1 MGGTGPLQCNLPEIQ
16 GLDTRRGPAHRLVRV
31 MKLNE
36 VASQGTTF
44 DVVVVGGGPS
54 GSACAFWLAKA
65 GWNVCLIEKKT
76 YPREKTCGDGL
87 TPRSVYQL
95 MEMGLEAEVAAH
107 GHKYSGLRAFGFGQ
121 SVEMQWPDHPTF
133 PNYGYTITRF
143 NLDGLVAENAAKN
156 GATLLTGCEVVDLV
170 GLTPSS
176 SEGLMSCSGVVVKE
190 KETGTTAEIK
200 ARYVVVAD
208 GQNSRIGR
216 QLGTTRNREWP
227 MGMALR
233 GYYTSDRHD
242 ELWIDSHLDIRD
254 PNGKVVP
261 GYGWIFPLG
270 DGRVNVGVGLLSTGG
285 AWKGVNTTKLQEY
298 FVAQTS
304 EAWGLTDETCCGP
317 ATGGRLPMGLSIGP
331 RVGGNTICIGDATAT
346 VNPFNGEGIA
356 YGYESGR
363 LAAGVLG
370 EALLAN
376 NPDALVLYDERM
388 DQAYGDY
395 YKVARAFVRL
405 ISEPKILSICVGA
418 GLRVKPV
425 MNELLAVMANLMN
438 NDSRGPAEV
447 GYKAM
452 VRLANAIP
460 EEAYEK
466 LLATVG
472 SDD

>member
-1 MGGTGPLQCNLPEIQ
+1 MS
-16 GLDTRRGPAHRLVRV
+16 ALVS
-31 MKLNE
+31 
-36 VASQGTTF
+36 VASTTPLF
-44 DVVVVGGGPS
+44 DVVVVGAGPS
-54 GSACAFWLAKA
+54 GSACAYWLAQA

-76 YPREKTCGDGL
+76 FPREKTCGDGL

-95 MEMGLEAEVAAH
+95 QQMGLESSVAAH
-107 GHKYSGLRAFGFGQ
+107 GHKYNGLRSFGFGA
-121 SVEMQWPDHPTF
+121 SLELQWPDHPIF

-143 NLDGLVAENAAKN
+143 NLDGLVAETAAQR
-156 GATLLTGCEVVDLV
+156 GATLLTGCEVVDLLT
-170 GLTPSS
+170 LTPGA
-176 SEGLMSCSGVVVKE
+176 EGQLAGASGLVVKE
-190 KETGTTAEIK
+190 KESGQTAEIRG
-200 ARYVVVAD
+200 RYIVVAD

-216 QLGTTRNREWP
+216 AMGTTRNREWP

-242 ELWIDSHLDIRD
+242 EPWIDSHLDIRD
-254 PNGKVVP
+254 PKGNVVP

-298 FVAQTS
+298 FVNQTS
-304 EAWGLTDETCCGP
+304 DAWGLNDDTCLGP
-317 ATGGRLPMGLSIGP
+317 ATGGRLPMGLAIGP
-331 RVGGNTICIGDATAT
+331 RVGANTLAIGDATGT

-376 NPDALVLYDERM
+376 DPSALHLYDERM
-388 DQAYGDY
+388 DAHYGDY

-405 ISEPKILSICVGA
+405 ISEPQILSMCVGT
-418 GLRVKPV
+418 GLRIKPL
-425 MNELLAVMANLMN
+425 MTELLAIMANLMDN
-438 NDSRGPAEV
+438 SKRGPAEV
-447 GYKAM
+447 GYQALTK
-452 VRLANAIP
+452 LATLIP
-460 EEAYEK
+460 EQAYAK
-466 LLATVG
+466 LLANVG